1 MLTPLPGKE
10 RGVVSDTLSQHCGR
24 LFEVGFNCG
33 LLTFLAQQEQ
43 AQMLTTRQAC
53 SIYQSDLA
61 RLRFHPMATF
71 AITQAKTIG
80 PSPQLHQVAE
90 QILLHF
96 CFKGYLLGLHFLEE
110 YLHALGGPYTSRKI
124 HVRYVQCSFREE
136 NSLGMIKVNP
146 VADEQALRQCLT
158 QLDPELGSGS
168 LDVKRYSQT
177 GRFLKADCLV
187 LLQWGG
193 DDELT
198 QQKKAAEEAKRTPSS
213 VSASLERSAS
223 EKHALSKRGGFLLTH
238 TLPEGHAENHTAS
251 HEDVS
256 KRHWRIVCL
265 DFSIHSLTTGKL
277 RDPNHIVTARQQLLS
292 ELGYLRTRGVFSNL
306 GYDVAE
312 GLPEMLFSRG
322 LEEYLTAFKKKDKES
337 AKLIQAGGY
346 AYDFYQLLCQ
356 KGLIRDEDEVI
367 CHAFGVSDRDMTSMH
382 VHREHMSILQTCQ
395 KIYQNNPSDET
406 IDVARDRVVETIQS
420 TAKWSFE
427 GEQALFDYLRTMDRT
442 ADGCFWLPSL
452 TETLPVLSS
461 QDRLPVD
468 RLAPSLIQR
477 LGGRAAATSLTVQ
490 QAHSLLVYQEL
501 ASSVPYVFLTGNPG
515 IGKTTAI
522 AEYLLECE
530 RRGEGFLFFYLSPR
544 TQVNLDL
551 IEKFRLGRGGPLQG
565 SVLALT
571 TNAPLL
577 EGRMG
582 PTVLYTSTQLQ
593 GQGTMTR
600 PGVEA
605 TVTFLEAGSAL
616 AAASQ
621 RRVSG
626 IDPLLEDQIWDH
638 GIRTPGVLYSLC
650 QALAANMQQPLSNAV
665 VAAVSIQSLKKKG
678 RASDTLDHLEKI
690 FACASDRTRGR
701 VLPERM
707 QALAQ
712 RMRHLVF
719 MVDEITGDE
728 SGVAFLAGLHEFA
741 LRYGLFSPSSPFHTK
756 ILIADASVVNRKVIE
771 RHLESSVYEPEKIY
785 FQHIPDPSQLAPVTA
800 ESFDFKQ
807 MEASAINTNAYPASS
822 LELSYHLCVEC
833 QRYQEQMMQL
843 PVSELTKTLQS
854 RLVEDLVR
862 LIRRPRR
869 EVPQIIVYIQDK
881 SRLADLIEQVR
892 SRLGRF
898 EKETE
903 YLEIHASISEKAR
916 RTAEQKRMQVR
927 VVFMTASASRG
938 LSFPDATHFLI
949 DVPRFAIEAN
959 TMEILQVMYRGRGGS
974 HDRETKYVQF
984 YLSDRVLYQET
995 TDRARALRER
1005 LLGIIDMLI
1014 ILKTS
1019 MMTRIAGAGK
1029 VRRQY
1034 FQMIPVGGKA
1044 VSSAGATFPDNM
1056 AELIRQLTNEARQH
1070 PDQPDLGRVARYLQ
1084 QLFGEGNFR
1093 WEALADRPTD
1103 KAQQK
1108 RAYVPDRRALL
1119 HRFQDLASQGFDQ
1132 LLQWPVY
1139 ELIYPSGGLLV
1150 VPSRHKKLDQRY
1162 LFNLRQRSRSQR
1174 GKQALA
1180 ILRHLE
1186 GDENVPEQARL
1197 LVSKAKEL
1205 LWLLQEASDE
1215 TTQQFVQSSFYLD
1228 QYAAVPLHAFLVPK
1242 VFEEYFETAFDDQDP
1257 APFRAILE
1265 ALLRTWY
1272 PAQTMLPI
1280 GADYRTYPF
1289 LIFRSFNLEEIRHR
1303 IFSGNSVF
1311 ASYEMNILNMLL
1323 STQSAD

>member
-1 MLTPLPGKE
+1 MPG
-10 RGVVSDTLSQHCGR
+10 DTLSQYCGR
-24 LFEVGFNCG
+24 VFEVGFNCG

-43 AQMLTTRQAC
+43 AKALTTQGAC
-53 SIYQSDLA
+53 SLYQPDLA
-61 RLRFHPMATF
+61 QLRFHPMATF

-80 PSPQLHQVAE
+80 TSPQLRQVAE

-110 YLHALGGPYTSRKI
+110 YLSALGRSYASRQV

-146 VADEQALRQCLT
+146 VADEQALRRCLA

-168 LDVKRYSQT
+168 LDVKKHSQT

-193 DDELT
+193 AEK
-198 QQKKAAEEAKRTPSS
+198 QAWGKGPIEEAKGPSS
-213 VSASLERSAS
+213 
-223 EKHALSKRGGFLLTH
+223 HAQKGAKEETPPKRGGFLLTKVM
-238 TLPEGHAENHTAS
+238 PESHGQSHAKVS
-251 HEDVS
+251 EDPAR
-256 KRHWRIVCL
+256 RHWRILCL
-265 DFSIHSLTTGKL
+265 DFSVHSLTTGRL
-277 RDPNHIVTARQQLLS
+277 RDPNHISTLRQQLLS

-312 GLPEMLFSRG
+312 GLPEMLFARG

-346 AYDFYQLLCQ
+346 AYDFYELLCR

-382 VHREHMSILQTCQ
+382 VRREHMTILETCQ
-395 KIYQNNPSDET
+395 KIYQNNPSEET
-406 IDVARDRVVETIQS
+406 IDHARDWVVETIQN
-420 TAKWSFE
+420 TARWSFE
-427 GEQALFDYLRTMDRT
+427 GEPVLFNSLRTMDRT
-442 ADGCFWLPSL
+442 TDGCFWLPPL
-452 TETLPVLSS
+452 TETVPVLST

-468 RLAPSLIQR
+468 RLDPSLIMQ
-477 LGGRAAATSLTVQ
+477 LGGPTFASTLTVQ
-490 QAHSLLVYQEL
+490 QAHSLLVRDAL
-501 ASSVPYVFLTGNPG
+501 IASAPYLFLTGNPG

-522 AEYLLECE
+522 VEYLLDCE

-551 IEKFRLGRGGPLQG
+551 IQKFRVYPGGPLQG
-565 SVLALT
+565 SVLTLT
-571 TNAPLL
+571 TNADLL
-577 EGRMG
+577 EGCQE
-582 PTVLYTSTQLQ
+582 PTVLYSSAQLQ
-593 GQGTMTR
+593 GQGMITR
-600 PGVEA
+600 QGVQA
-605 TVTFLEAGSAL
+605 TVTFLEAGSTL
-616 AAASQ
+616 ATTRQQ
-621 RRVSG
+621 RSSG
-626 IDPLLEDQIWDH
+626 IDPLLEDQIWDR
-638 GIRTPGVLYSLC
+638 GVRTPGVLYSIC
-650 QALAANMQQPLSNAV
+650 QALAANMQQPLSNAI
-665 VAAVSIQSLKKKG
+665 VATVSIQSLKKKG
-678 RASDTLDHLEKI
+678 SASDTLDHLEKI
-690 FACASDRTRGR
+690 FACAYDRTRGR

-728 SGVAFLAGLHEFA
+728 SGVAFLAGLHSFA
-741 LRYGLFSPSSPFHTK
+741 QRYGLFAPTSPFHTK
-756 ILIADASVVNRKVIE
+756 IIIADASVVNRRVIE
-771 RHLESSVYEPEKIY
+771 RHLESSAYEPEKIY
-785 FQHIPDPSQLAPVTA
+785 FQHIADPSQLAPMTVET
-800 ESFDFKQ
+800 FDFKQ
-807 MEASAINTNAYPASS
+807 LPATAINTNAYPASA
-822 LELSYHLCVEC
+822 LELSYHLCIEC
-833 QRYQEQMMQL
+833 QRYDEHMTQL
-843 PVSELTKTLQS
+843 PQSELFQALQC
-854 RLVEDLVR
+854 RLVEDLLR
-862 LIRRPRR
+862 LIRRPKT

-881 SRLADLIEQVR
+881 QRLADLIERLQTQ
-892 SRLGRF
+892 LGRF
-898 EKETE
+898 EKEKD

-916 RTAEQKRMQVR
+916 RTAEQKRTLVR

-974 HDRETKYVQF
+974 HDRETKYVHF
-984 YLSDRVLYQET
+984 YLSDRVLYQEE
-995 TDRARALRER
+995 TDRLRAFRER
-1005 LLGIIDMLI
+1005 LLGIVDMLL

-1044 VSSAGATFPDNM
+1044 VSSAGATFPDTM
-1056 AELIRQLTNEARQH
+1056 AELIRQLTNEARSH
-1070 PDQPDLGRVARYLQ
+1070 PKQPDLGRAAKYLQ

-1093 WEALADRPTD
+1093 WERQAENTST
-1103 KAQQK
+1103 K
-1108 RAYVPDRRALL
+1108 RTYVPERSILL
-1119 HRFQDLASQGFDQ
+1119 QRFRDLTSQGFDQ
-1132 LLQWPVY
+1132 LFQWPTYEPVY
-1139 ELIYPSGGLLV
+1139 HSGGFLV
-1150 VPSRHKKLDQRY
+1150 IPNQHKKLDQRY
-1162 LFNLRQRSRSQR
+1162 LLDLRDHARLQR

-1186 GDENVPEQARL
+1186 EDEELPEQVRL
-1197 LVSKAKEL
+1197 LIGKAKVL
-1205 LWLLQEASDE
+1205 LWQLQQADDE
-1215 TTQQFVQSSFYLD
+1215 KTQQFVQSSRYLD
-1228 QYAAVPLHAFLVPK
+1228 QYAALPLLAFLVPE
-1242 VFEEYFETAFDDQDP
+1242 VFEEYFATEHDDQDP
-1257 APFRAILE
+1257 VPFRAIL
-1265 ALLRTWY
+1265 ASLLRAWY
-1272 PAQTMLPI
+1272 PAETMLPI

-1303 IFSGNSVF
+1303 LFAGNSVF
-1311 ASYEMNILNMLL
+1311 ASYEMNILNMIL